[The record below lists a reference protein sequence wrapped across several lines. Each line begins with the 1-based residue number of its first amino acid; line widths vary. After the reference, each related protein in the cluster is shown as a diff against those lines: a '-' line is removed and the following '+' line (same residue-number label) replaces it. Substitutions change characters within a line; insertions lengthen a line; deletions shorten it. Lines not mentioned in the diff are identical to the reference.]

1 MSHSAC
7 YRNAV
12 IKSAMTGSLKLIKLA
27 VTTGQILLTLD
38 KAIEGAY
45 WVDVATPN
53 ENNLH
58 STITGKLQKYRELK
72 EELVRMWLL
81 KTACI
86 VPSVLSTDR
95 IITDSS

>member
-1 MSHSAC
+1 
-7 YRNAV
+7 
-12 IKSAMTGSLKLIKLA
+12 MTGSLI
-27 VTTGQILLTLD
+27 TDTPCSDNTPDTIMLD

-58 STITGKLQKYRELK
+58 STVTGKLQKYRGLK
-72 EELVRMWLL
+72 EELVRMWQL
-81 KTACI
+81 KTVCI
-86 VPSVLSTDR
+86 VPSVLSTDG